1 MISENVLRKEGYKA
15 LSAQLGILEA
25 ERFIAIIK
33 RESFDYTKWRENLF
47 SGVPAEEFLRSAA
60 NFRKESQ
67 AKAGKIRHNG

>member
-47 SGVPAEEFLRSAA
+47 PDVTAEEFLRSAA
-60 NFRKESQ
+60 NFRKEHKVEK
-67 AKAGKIRHNG
+67 AKENTQE

>member
-25 ERFIAIIK
+25 ERFIAMIK
-33 RESFDYTKWRENLF
+33 RESFDYTKWREGLF
-47 SGVPAEEFLRSAA
+47 SGVSAEDFLRSAA

-67 AKAGKIRHNG
+67 ITMGKEETEG